1 MPESE
6 THRAEYDLHLHSYW
20 SHDSTIAPEAYFR
33 WADRL
38 GLKCIAITDHDVFD
52 AGPELEALT
61 AKYPHIRSPRSVEM
75 LVRTSVGM
83 VDLLCY
89 GLPDPIPADLAPVLK
104 EQHERLAAKSSRL
117 AAGLTAMGY
126 APAEFVVK
134 PDNVVAVQGQSLRN
148 ATKFGAALVAKGLFA
163 TVEEYT
169 AVMDEAAQR
178 GKELMGKMSFPRPT
192 AESFIPVI
200 KATGALLVL
209 AHPHG
214 SLVRDAERR
223 PEHLR
228 GNEVAM
234 LDILRE
240 ELQLDGLECC
250 NGPGLPQEC
259 VDRHRAYC
267 VKHGLVSTAGRD
279 CHGGKPDMSNE
290 QVIEKNLGWHLG
302 ANEWLDEF
310 VARLP
315 CREPEAAAV

>member
-1 MPESE
+1 
-6 THRAEYDLHLHSYW
+6 LHSYW

-33 WADRL
+33 HADQL

-52 AGPELEALT
+52 VGPELDELS
-61 AKYPHIRSPRSVEM
+61 AKYPHIRAPRSVEM

-89 GLPDPIPADLAPVLK
+89 GLPDPIPADLAPILA
-104 EQHERLAAKSSRL
+104 EQHERVAAQSSRL

-126 APAEFVVK
+126 DPTEFVVR

-148 ATKFGAALVAKGLFA
+148 AGKSGAAMVAKGLFA

-169 AVMDEAAQR
+169 AVMDEAAMR
-178 GKELMGKMSFPRPT
+178 GRELLGKVSLPRPR
-192 AESFIPVI
+192 AEAFIPVI

-214 SLVRDAERR
+214 SLVRDRELR

-228 GNEVAM
+228 GNEIAM
-234 LDILRE
+234 LDILRA

-250 NGPGLPQEC
+250 NGPGVPQERI
-259 VDRHRAYC
+259 DRHRAYC
-267 VKHGLVSTAGRD
+267 VKHGLLSTAGRD
-279 CHGGKPDMSNE
+279 CHGGKPDMSDE
-290 QVIEKNLGWHLG
+290 QVIEQNLGWHLG

-310 VARLP
+310 LTRLP